1 MLIQFD
7 VTKIKYP
14 ERVDNMVK
22 FSHKSITRFILRVF
36 FISMMA
42 CSLAVASGD
51 GGSGG
56 SGGSSGGGDVDTN
69 LHAQI
74 TYDKGK
80 KLFYEKVVCESCP
93 YAALELKTAAVKNV
107 WRDLKKDLK
116 KNGSIGQE
124 LKSHQRG
131 AVKRFVKKRFNL

>member
-1 MLIQFD
+1 
-7 VTKIKYP
+7 
-14 ERVDNMVK
+14 MVK

-56 SGGSSGGGDVDTN
+56 GGSSGGGDVDTN

-116 KNGSIGQE
+116 
-124 LKSHQRG
+124 
-131 AVKRFVKKRFNL
+131 

>member
-1 MLIQFD
+1 M
-7 VTKIKYP
+7 
-14 ERVDNMVK
+14 
-22 FSHKSITRFILRVF
+22 RVF

-56 SGGSSGGGDVDTN
+56 GDVDTN

-80 KLFYEKVVCESCP
+80 KLFMRKSCANP
-93 YAALELKTAAVKNV
+93 ALMLLWN
-107 WRDLKKDLK
+107 
-116 KNGSIGQE
+116 
-124 LKSHQRG
+124 
-131 AVKRFVKKRFNL
+131 